1 MKITE
6 VKIFQRKPE
15 ETTDQK
21 LKAYASIVFDD
32 SFLVRGLKVID
43 GKKGLFVVMPSRKL
57 SDGTYKDIAHPLDT
71 ETRHTIENLVLTK
84 FHETTAAGTPEN
96 S

>member
-15 ETTDQK
+15 EATDQK

-71 ETRHTIENLVLTK
+71 ETRHKGL
-84 FHETTAAGTPEN
+84 PED
-96 S
+96 SDKIVR

>member
-15 ETTDQK
+15 EAADQK

-71 ETRHTIENLVLTK
+71 ETRHKIENLVLSK
-84 FHETTAAGTPEN
+84 FHETANGEN
-96 S
+96 ADNN